1 MDSSNNNIKMINISL
16 EPTKINKNNNNKD
29 KIIETQREKQKRQIT
44 TTNKWNFGEQELK
57 YEYQWKLIKEIQ
69 ENNIINREH
78 CNFIIQQIQ
87 RKIYGY
93 RVQDIDKQI
102 LLEEKLATLKVVLDL
117 MINCENSCF
126 YCKEKVHVLY
136 EYVREPKQWTL
147 DRLNNDLGHNNDNV
161 VIACLSCN
169 LRRKT
174 MHHDRYVFTKQMNI
188 VKKNI

>member
-1 MDSSNNNIKMINISL
+1 MDSSNNNIKMINVSL
-16 EPTKINKNNNNKD
+16 EPIKINKNNKNKE
-29 KIIETQREKQKRQIT
+29 KIVETQREKQKRQVT

-93 RVQDIDKQI
+93 RVQDIDKKI
-102 LLEEKLATLKVVLDL
+102 LLEEKLANLKDVLDL
-117 MINCENSCF
+117 MIQCENSCF
-126 YCKEKVHVLY
+126 YCKEKVNVLY